1 MKLFKNYK
9 SKRQL
14 RKEIEM
20 LQFAVTHATR
30 PIIERYDIK
39 KLKINLDIPGAVPL
53 DVVKQKALHL
63 VADSIEPCIE
73 WDISEKITKNGIEKS
88 LTGTIH
94 IARRT

>member
-30 PIIERYDIK
+30 PTIKRYDIK
-39 KLKINLDIPGAVPL
+39 KLEINADVPEG
-53 DVVKQKALHL
+53 VPVEVIKRNALRL
-63 VADSIEPCIE
+63 VADSLEPCIE
-73 WDISEKITKNGIEKS
+73 WDISEKITKNGIKKS
-88 LTGTIH
+88 LTGTIR
-94 IARRT
+94 IARRA